1 MQPTLCRLCELTG
14 SPHPVLDTI
23 LAHVSDNAHQVH
35 ISELCAQV
43 QPILADRLQ
52 IHMSTAELE
61 QHFLR
66 HRCEQRVVLS
76 SIIRDLLEIKSDR
89 AQLELSGI
97 RRRQGRSGHE
107 LPTVDLKLP
116 HHRRTG
122 YNLPKRADSEVNFRA
137 YFTQEFS
144 AVAAR

>member
-43 QPILADRLQ
+43 QPMLADRLQ
-52 IHMSTAELE
+52 IHMSISELE
-61 QHFLR
+61 EHFLR

-76 SIIRDLLEIKSDR
+76 SIIRDLLEIVDVAKNNCVVLSEDGAR
-89 AQLELSGI
+89 ATEARNTAVYLDAMKLIMSIYRQLEH
-97 RRRQGRSGHE
+97 GRG
-107 LPTVDLKLP
+107 
-116 HHRRTG
+116 
-122 YNLPKRADSEVNFRA
+122 RAS
-137 YFTQEFS
+137 
-144 AVAAR
+144 

>member
-1 MQPTLCRLCELTG
+1 MPPTLCRLCELTG

-43 QPILADRLQ
+43 QPMLADRLQ

-61 QHFLR
+61 EHFLR

-76 SIIRDLLEIKSDR
+76 SIIRDLLEIVDVAKNNCVVLSEDGAR
-89 AQLELSGI
+89 ATEARNTAVYLDAMKLIMSIYRQLDH
-97 RRRQGRSGHE
+97 GRG
-107 LPTVDLKLP
+107 
-116 HHRRTG
+116 
-122 YNLPKRADSEVNFRA
+122 RAS
-137 YFTQEFS
+137 
-144 AVAAR
+144 

>member
-1 MQPTLCRLCELTG
+1 MPPTLCRLCELTG

-43 QPILADRLQ
+43 QPMLADRLQ

-61 QHFLR
+61 EHFLR

-76 SIIRDLLEIKSDR
+76 SIIRDLLEFVDVAKNNCVVLSEDGAR
-89 AQLELSGI
+89 ATEARNTAVYLDAMKLIMSIYRQLEH
-97 RRRQGRSGHE
+97 GRG
-107 LPTVDLKLP
+107 
-116 HHRRTG
+116 
-122 YNLPKRADSEVNFRA
+122 RAS
-137 YFTQEFS
+137 
-144 AVAAR
+144 

>member
-1 MQPTLCRLCELTG
+1 MPPTLCRLCELTG

-43 QPILADRLQ
+43 QPMLADRLQ

-61 QHFLR
+61 EHFLR

-76 SIIRDLLEIKSDR
+76 SIIRDLLEIVDVAKNNCVVLSEDGAR
-89 AQLELSGI
+89 ATEARNTAVYLDAMKLIMSIYRQLEH
-97 RRRQGRSGHE
+97 GRG
-107 LPTVDLKLP
+107 
-116 HHRRTG
+116 
-122 YNLPKRADSEVNFRA
+122 RAS
-137 YFTQEFS
+137 
-144 AVAAR
+144 

>member
-43 QPILADRLQ
+43 QPMLADRLQ
-52 IHMSTAELE
+52 IHMSTSELE
-61 QHFLR
+61 EHFLR

-76 SIIRDLLEIKSDR
+76 SIIRDLLEIVDVAKNNCVVLSEDGAR
-89 AQLELSGI
+89 ATEAKNTAVYLDAMKLIMSIYRQLEH
-97 RRRQGRSGHE
+97 GRG
-107 LPTVDLKLP
+107 
-116 HHRRTG
+116 
-122 YNLPKRADSEVNFRA
+122 RAS
-137 YFTQEFS
+137 
-144 AVAAR
+144 

>member
-1 MQPTLCRLCELTG
+1 MYPKALRSADVKGEGFDFYKTYMEVVETSPTT
-14 SPHPVLDTI
+14 V
-23 LAHVSDNAHQVH
+23 
-35 ISELCAQV
+35 
-43 QPILADRLQ
+43 
-52 IHMSTAELE
+52 
-61 QHFLR
+61 
-66 HRCEQRVVLS
+66 
-76 SIIRDLLEIKSDR
+76 IRDLLEIKSDR

>member
-1 MQPTLCRLCELTG
+1 MPPTLCRLCELTG

-43 QPILADRLQ
+43 QPMLADRLQ

-61 QHFLR
+61 EHFLR

-76 SIIRDLLEIKSDR
+76 SIIRDLLEIVDVAKNNCVVLSEDGAR
-89 AQLELSGI
+89 ATEAKNTAVYLDAMKLIMSIYRQLEH
-97 RRRQGRSGHE
+97 GRG
-107 LPTVDLKLP
+107 
-116 HHRRTG
+116 
-122 YNLPKRADSEVNFRA
+122 RAS
-137 YFTQEFS
+137 
-144 AVAAR
+144 